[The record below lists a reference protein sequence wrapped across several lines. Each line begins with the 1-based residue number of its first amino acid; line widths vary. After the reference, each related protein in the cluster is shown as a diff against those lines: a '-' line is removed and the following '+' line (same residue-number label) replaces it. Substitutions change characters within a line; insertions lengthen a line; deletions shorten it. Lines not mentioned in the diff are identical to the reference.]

1 MGSLEERRRPAE
13 AGLSA
18 GQDGFP
24 ARVVPAADR
33 HRLDSRPR
41 RLRGATF
48 IVASNL
54 AGWWGTSGQASPVA
68 EPRRSRSAR
77 PARALLLTRERRDG
91 RRQGMEVGKPI
102 RTHEVE
108 PVKDPVPRERPQETP
123 RERPERKP
131 LPAEAP
137 AR

>member
-1 MGSLEERRRPAE
+1 MGSIEERRRTAE
-13 AGLSA
+13 AGRSA

-24 ARVVPAADR
+24 APVVPAADR
-33 HRLDSRPR
+33 RRLDSRP
-41 RLRGATF
+41 
-48 IVASNL
+48 
-54 AGWWGTSGQASPVA
+54 
-68 EPRRSRSAR
+68 
-77 PARALLLTRERRDG
+77 RALLLTRERRDG

-108 PVKDPVPRERPQETP
+108 PVKDPVPRERPEETR
-123 RERPERKP
+123 RERTERKP